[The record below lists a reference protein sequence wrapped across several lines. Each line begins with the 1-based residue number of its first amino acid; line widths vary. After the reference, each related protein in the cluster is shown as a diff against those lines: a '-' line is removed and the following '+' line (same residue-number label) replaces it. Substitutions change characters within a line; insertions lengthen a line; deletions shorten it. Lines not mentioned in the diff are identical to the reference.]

1 MERLGSNEDFRR
13 VYAAGKVQYGRYVVV
28 TALPVDEDVTRVGF
42 SVSKKV
48 GKAVAR
54 NLIKRRL
61 REIVRTAAEL
71 KPGYH
76 VVVGAKRSS
85 TSATYN
91 QLRADVLR
99 AMQGLGLLPRS
110 IGGGEK
116 WLRLS
121 FY

>member
-1 MERLGSNEDFRR
+1 MERLASNEDFRR

-54 NLIKRRL
+54 NRIKRRL
-61 REIVRTAAEL
+61 REIVRNADEL
-71 KPGYH
+71 KPGYYI
-76 VVVGAKRSS
+76 VVGAKRSS
-85 TSATYN
+85 TRASFS

-99 AMQGLGLLPRS
+99 AMQGLGLLPRN
-110 IGGGEK
+110 IGGGEI
-116 WLRLS
+116 
-121 FY
+121 